1 MWQTIET
8 FKSVKGNKSGQKENS
23 RLFEHKPNSSTGIL
37 LIYHS
42 VLRFTKN
49 VLSLWNT
56 ATYWLMW
63 SFVTR
68 VRQLGSYSLKVQHP
82 VNTTFT
88 HAPTLD
94 CCSSS
99 MCFQELYYN
108 QTTTPLVTS
117 SQGTNSSLVLILR
130 ERRNSTL
137 AQKEICNNLYFQ
149 IKHKRPRENVSF
161 FMLLFVFSTN
171 SETSTCKRCH
181 RNN

>member
-56 ATYWLMW
+56 VTYWLMW
-63 SFVTR
+63 LFVTR

-94 CCSSS
+94 FCSSS

-149 IKHKRPRENVSF
+149 IKHKRPGENVSF

>member
-23 RLFEHKPNSSTGIL
+23 RLIEHKPNSSTGIL
-37 LIYHS
+37 LIYHF

-56 ATYWLMW
+56 VTYWLMW
-63 SFVTR
+63 LFVTR

-137 AQKEICNNLYFQ
+137 AQQEICNNLYFQ
-149 IKHKRPRENVSF
+149 IKQTASWKRFVVYVVVCF
-161 FMLLFVFSTN
+161 FNQQWDKYM
-171 SETSTCKRCH
+171 
-181 RNN
+181 